1 MVSPDRRSSEVFRRG
16 MAKGFSGSTPNG
28 GHVQPVSGVGARAL

>member
-1 MVSPDRRSSEVFRRG
+1 MSPERRSKEVFSRG
-16 MAKGFSGSTPNG
+16 TANGLRGSIPIG